1 MQTVALATFSC
12 YTLLGDL
19 MRKSFNIQD
28 FAKDLAT
35 HCSQTQ
41 IRKFKKDEVITTYLI
56 NRNQICI
63 LLSGEAYL
71 VRYDSKGFKNII
83 DCFKTDDVF
92 GEAFYRIHTNRELFV
107 LAKTD
112 CEVLFFSYA
121 MQELC
126 DKNCSFHETLV
137 KSLPDLIFSRVIA
150 LNTRIE
156 LLSKRGI
163 RDKLL
168 SYFSILASQRIGNTF
183 ELPFSL
189 TDLADYLIID
199 RAAMMRE
206 IKKLKE
212 DKIIEKNGKK
222 ITLLCK

>member
-1 MQTVALATFSC
+1 
-12 YTLLGDL
+12 
-19 MRKSFNIQD
+19 MRKSFNVQE
-28 FAKDLAT
+28 FAKELSINCA
-35 HCSQTQ
+35 QTQ

-63 LLSGEAYL
+63 LLSGDAYL
-71 VRYDSKGFKNII
+71 VRYDSKGVKSII

-92 GEAFYRIHTNRELFV
+92 GEAFYRIRTNRELFV

-112 CEVLFFSYA
+112 CEVLFFSYSL
-121 MQELC
+121 QELC
-126 DKNCSFHETLV
+126 DKNCSFHQTLIE
-137 KSLPDLIFSRVIA
+137 SLPDLIFSRVIA

-168 SYFSILASQRIGNTF
+168 SYFSVLASQRIGNTF

-189 TDLADYLIID
+189 TDLADYLIVD

-206 IKKLKE
+206 IKKLKD
-212 DKIIEKNGKK
+212 DKIISKNGKK

>member
-1 MQTVALATFSC
+1 
-12 YTLLGDL
+12 
-19 MRKSFNIQD
+19 MRKSFNVQE
-28 FAKDLAT
+28 FAHDLHR
-35 HCSQTQ
+35 HCSQAQ

-56 NRNQICI
+56 NRDQICI
-63 LLSGEAYL
+63 LLTGEAYL
-71 VRYDSKGFKNII
+71 VRYDIKGVKTII
-83 DCFKTDDVF
+83 DCFKTNDVF
-92 GEAFYRIHTNRELFV
+92 GEAFYRIHTNRELFI

-126 DKNCSFHETLV
+126 DKNCNFHQTLIE
-137 KSLPDLIFSRVIA
+137 SLPDLIFSRVIA

-168 SYFSILASQRIGNTF
+168 SYFTVLASQRIGNTF

-206 IKKLKE
+206 IKKLKD
-212 DKIIEKNGKK
+212 DKIISKNGKK

>member
-1 MQTVALATFSC
+1 MKKAFDVQA
-12 YTLLGDL
+12 
-19 MRKSFNIQD
+19 
-28 FAKDLAT
+28 FAQELSKNCA
-35 HCSQTQ
+35 QAQ
-41 IRKFKKDEVITTYLI
+41 IRRFKKDEVITTYLI

-71 VRYDSKGFKNII
+71 VRYDAKGVKSII

-92 GEAFYRIHTNRELFV
+92 GEAFYRIRTNRELFV

-112 CEVLFFSYA
+112 CEVLFFSYS

-126 DKNCSFHETLV
+126 DKNCAFHHTLV
-137 KSLPDLIFSRVIA
+137 ESLPDLILSRVIA
-150 LNTRIE
+150 INTRIE
-156 LLSKRGI
+156 LLSKRSI

-168 SYFSILASQRIGNTF
+168 SYFSSLAVGRNTF

-206 IKKLKE
+206 IKKLRE
-212 DKIIEKNGKK
+212 DKIIDKK
-222 ITLLCK
+222 RKENNIIKSIG